1 MNFHAIFRAST
12 AIRRSRATPS
22 LVLRASLVASI
33 TLAAALH
40 PAAAQP
46 ADPPPPARDGL
57 SGSGL
62 ARRPNPKLADRSA
75 SGASL
80 RPFSNHRKLGAV
92 YHTVE
97 VNALSLTAPIAG
109 LQSSPTDL
117 AGYLVAR
124 IPMDAASNGALGP
137 VIVAGQWQIPWSAI
151 LDGPTL
157 ARWSSSQGG
166 PLKLEEFPAVALTV
180 RNAMETRLLSK
191 DGASSSYMCTIV
203 ADVSINGIT
212 TERLIQRALITFMRD
227 TAADPSVKGEQVSLR
242 ARFQVRLSDFFSS
255 LPGLNSP
262 PTIDVNA
269 DLLMST
275 VSPDVQKDDT
285 DSTPMPQESVPAS
298 SESESPKPSGP
309 SPAVPSPA
317 VPSAPK

>member
-1 MNFHAIFRAST
+1 
-12 AIRRSRATPS
+12 
-22 LVLRASLVASI
+22 
-33 TLAAALH
+33 
-40 PAAAQP
+40 
-46 ADPPPPARDGL
+46 
-57 SGSGL
+57 
-62 ARRPNPKLADRSA
+62 
-75 SGASL
+75 
-80 RPFSNHRKLGAV
+80 
-92 YHTVE
+92 
-97 VNALSLTAPIAG
+97 
-109 LQSSPTDL
+109 
-117 AGYLVAR
+117 
-124 IPMDAASNGALGP
+124 MDAASNGALGP